1 MTSVWASRLS
11 GPAPKPHHINP
22 GLHQSSV
29 EWPHSLP
36 FSLKPQDISQ
46 SLRTITWM
54 LEHPNL
60 TPLGA
65 PSIPNDRDER
75 FPSQNEDLKGCIC
88 AQALEP
94 LEYTSLTIN
103 SQHRGTTQ
111 AVLQSPRLCFWQRT
125 RKALAWQ
132 GTVLQ
137 QQTQDEA
144 QRMETFRIAACLK
157 TTRWIVSAFWISF
170 VGINQ
175 GGRKPSASS

>member
-1 MTSVWASRLS
+1 MTSVRASRLS

-46 SLRTITWM
+46 SLRTSTWM

-103 SQHRGTTQ
+103 SQQSEARHKPCFRAHGFASDSARERRWPGTE
-111 AVLQSPRLCFWQRT
+111 LC
-125 RKALAWQ
+125 
-132 GTVLQ
+132 
-137 QQTQDEA
+137 
-144 QRMETFRIAACLK
+144 C
-157 TTRWIVSAFWISF
+157 
-170 VGINQ
+170 NN
-175 GGRKPSASS
+175 KPKMKREEWKRSELLPA